1 MLLTTSIPGRKHH
14 FWGAKSCSTFSPGLE
29 VPAAAPAAAA
39 AAPAAAPDGPTPEK
53 TPENRGF
60 VRGLRRHE
68 AAFSVVAQAL
78 LLLSL
83 TATGN
88 TEAGQA
94 QGNQA

>member
-53 TPENRGF
+53 TPENRVSFRFPRCASGKIGCSRDVEKNVIF
-60 VRGLRRHE
+60 
-68 AAFSVVAQAL
+68 
-78 LLLSL
+78 
-83 TATGN
+83 T
-88 TEAGQA
+88 
-94 QGNQA
+94 

>member
-1 MLLTTSIPGRKHH
+1 MKR
-14 FWGAKSCSTFSPGLE
+14 
-29 VPAAAPAAAA
+29 
-39 AAPAAAPDGPTPEK
+39 K

-78 LLLSL
+78 LLLAL